1 MNRRRKF
8 FWRTAGV
15 LALAAAG
22 AGAAFF
28 ACARKHAGAPLPYH
42 DSFASNSASEWQ
54 AFGGVWQLSGGT
66 LMNRSD
72 ERGAKL
78 VTGSP
83 QWTDYK
89 MQADLEMIGNE
100 GELGVIVRGG
110 QLERGI
116 DSYDGYYVGL
126 RRFDSALII
135 GRADHGWMEGR
146 PVPIPGGM
154 HASVWYRLTV
164 VAVGCRIAAQATN
177 IQTGQTEWGAF
188 EDDHCVRAGKIGLR
202 SMGTGGAW
210 KNISV
215 VPATENDW
223 LAIRSHAAYIQH
235 PDFPILEADYNRI
248 VQDNLAQTNTAAQTY
263 DSSSLLLPD
272 SGAKKM
278 GAIPE
283 PPLVS
288 IEDLRSSNW
297 PGRTMR
303 IRGVVTLTDPLY
315 VQDSM
320 GGIAVETEQPISLNL
335 GDEIELTGTQISSGY
350 STKFMASAVRLLW
363 DRTLVAPLSIST
375 TQAASGAF
383 NSSLVEV
390 RGYLRA
396 KSKDANGAITLNIGD
411 EAQSFTVILTNSLFE
426 DAYHDWQLGS
436 WLRVQ
441 GVCVIDA
448 SFVPRHSSF
457 MILTRSPEDVEIL
470 AGPPWW
476 SGERILWVIFSG
488 LMLIL
493 LGIVLFLRIEH
504 WKMRGI
510 LSERERLA
518 HEMHDTLAQSFAG
531 VGFHLQGIRNL
542 IRSGKEARAPE
553 VMGKLDTACDLVTQT
568 HREASASIAAL
579 HPDADG
585 GLDLLVALEQYASHL
600 FNIDDLPIAASREG
614 TPHRL
619 SFPVRDTLF
628 QIGREAISN
637 VIRHSRASRIVLR
650 LIYES
655 KAVVLEIGDDGVGF
669 LPGAGSGFGI
679 KTMRSRASAIGAELT
694 VTSAPGRGT
703 TIAVRSPYGLR
714 STIADWLRYSQNGR
728 KSAKSRIHFAQSG
741 GGTEKR

>member
-1 MNRRRKF
+1 M
-8 FWRTAGV
+8 WAIACAIV
-15 LALAAAG
+15 LAAGLAWMLLWIVRTRSG
-22 AGAAFF
+22 MS
-28 ACARKHAGAPLPYH
+28 LPYH
-42 DSFASNSASEWQ
+42 DSFSLNRADEWLP
-54 AFGGVWQLSGGT
+54 FGGVWQLSNGT

-78 VTGSP
+78 ITGSS

-110 QLERGI
+110 QLEKGI
-116 DSYDGYYVGL
+116 DSYNGYYVGL
-126 RRFDSALII
+126 RRFDSALVI

-154 HASVWYRLTV
+154 HASVWYRLVVV
-164 VAVGCRIAAQATN
+164 VAGCRIAAQATN

-188 EDDHCVRAGKIGLR
+188 EEDHCVRSGKIGLR

-215 VPATENDW
+215 VPATERDW
-223 LAIRSHAAYIQH
+223 DAIRSHAAYLQH
-235 PDFPILEADYNRI
+235 PDYPIREADYNRI
-248 VQDNLAQTNTAAQTY
+248 LQENLAETNTSAQTY
-263 DSSSLLLPD
+263 DSSSVLLSDAGSKNASTL
-272 SGAKKM
+272 
-278 GAIPE
+278 PE

-288 IEDLRSSNW
+288 IDDLRTSNW
-297 PGRTMR
+297 LGRSIR

-320 GGIAVETEQPISLNL
+320 GGIAVEMDKPIPLNL
-335 GDEIELTGTQISSGY
+335 GDEIEFTGMQVSSGY
-350 STKFMASAVRLLW
+350 STKFVASAVRLLW
-363 DRTLVAPLSIST
+363 DRTLIAPLSIST

-390 RGYLRA
+390 RGYLR
-396 KSKDANGAITLNIGD
+396 SKTRDANGTITLNID
-411 EAQSFTVILTNSLFE
+411 DQAQVFTVVLKNPLFQHVYE
-426 DAYHDWQLGS
+426 DWQPGS
-436 WLRVQ
+436 WLRVN

-448 SFVPRHSSF
+448 PFVPRHSSF
-457 MILTRSPEDVEIL
+457 MILTRSADDVEVL

-476 SGERILWVIFSG
+476 SGERILWLIFLG
-488 LMLIL
+488 LFLVGF
-493 LGIVLFLRIEH
+493 GIVLFFRIER

-510 LSERERLA
+510 LNERERLA
-518 HEMHDTLAQSFAG
+518 REMHDTLAQSFAG

-542 IRSGKEARAPE
+542 IRSGRESKAPE
-553 VMGKLDTACDLVTQT
+553 VMGKLNTACDLVAQT

-585 GLDLLVALEQYASHL
+585 GLDLLVALERYASQL
-600 FNIDDLPIAASREG
+600 LNVDDLPLITSREG
-614 TPHRL
+614 EPRTL

-628 QIGREAISN
+628 QIGREAITN

-650 LIYES
+650 LHYES
-655 KAVVLEIGDDGVGF
+655 KAVVLEISDDGVGF
-669 LPGAGSGFGI
+669 LPDEDSGFGI
-679 KTMRSRASAIGAELT
+679 KTMRSRCNAIGAELT
-694 VTSAPGRGT
+694 VTSEPGRGT

-714 STIADWLRYSQNGR
+714 PTLSDWLKDSWNRYR
-728 KSAKSRIHFAQSG
+728 PARTKSREALVR
-741 GGTEKR
+741 E

>member
-1 MNRRRKF
+1 M
-8 FWRTAGV
+8 V
-15 LALAAAG
+15 ALAAAVVLTP
-22 AGAAFF
+22 ALFWMVRMHLDAS
-28 ACARKHAGAPLPYH
+28 LPYH

-54 AFGGVWQLSGGT
+54 AFGGVWQLSNGT

-78 VTGSP
+78 VTGSSN
-83 QWTDYK
+83 WTDYK

-100 GELGVIVRGG
+100 GELGVIVRAG
-110 QLERGI
+110 QLEKGI
-116 DSYDGYYVGL
+116 DSYDGYYVGF
-126 RRFDSALII
+126 RRFDSALVM

-154 HASVWYRLTV
+154 HASVWYRLVV
-164 VAVGCRIAAQATN
+164 VAVGCRLAAQATN

-202 SMGTGGAW
+202 SMETGGAW

-215 VPATENDW
+215 VPATEKDW

-235 PDFPILEADYNRI
+235 PDYPILEADYNRMM
-248 VQDNLAQTNTAAQTY
+248 QENLAQTSTAAQTY
-263 DSSSLLLPD
+263 DSSSLLLSD
-272 SGAKKM
+272 TGSGKAS
-278 GAIPE
+278 AISA

-288 IEDLRSSNW
+288 IEELRTATW
-297 PGRTMR
+297 LGRPMR

-320 GGIAVETEQPISLNL
+320 GGIPVETEKPLSLNL
-335 GDEIELTGTQISSGY
+335 GDEIEVTGTQMSSGY
-350 STKFMASAVRLLW
+350 ATKFLASTVRLLW

-390 RGYLRA
+390 RGYLRSI
-396 KSKDANGAITLNIGD
+396 SKDTNGTITLNIDD
-411 EAQSFTVILTNSLFE
+411 EAQFFTVLLNNSALQH
-426 DAYHDWQLGS
+426 AYNNWQPGS
-436 WLRVQ
+436 WLRVH

-448 SFVPRHSSF
+448 PFVPRHSAF
-457 MILTRSPEDVEIL
+457 VILTRSPEDVEVL

-476 SGERILWVIFSG
+476 SGERILWLIFFG
-488 LMLIL
+488 LVLVV
-493 LGIVLFLRIEH
+493 LGIVLFLRIER
-504 WKMRGI
+504 WKMRGV

-518 HEMHDTLAQSFAG
+518 NEMHDTLAQSFAG

-542 IRSGKEARAPE
+542 IRSGGESRAAE
-553 VMGKLDTACDLVTQT
+553 VMGKLNTACDLVAQT

-585 GLDLLVALEQYASHL
+585 GLDLLVALEQYAAQL
-600 FNIDDLPIAASREG
+600 FNVDDLPLVCLREG
-614 TPHRL
+614 APHRL

-628 QIGREAISN
+628 QIGREAITN
-637 VIRHSRASRIVLR
+637 VIRHSHATRIVLQ
-650 LIYES
+650 LHYES
-655 KAVVLEIGDDGVGF
+655 KAVVLEICDDGIGF

-679 KTMRSRASAIGAELT
+679 KTMRGRANAIGAELT
-694 VTSAPGRGT
+694 VTSAPGSGT

-714 STIADWLRYSQNGR
+714 STAADWLRYSLNR
-728 KSAKSRIHFAQSG
+728 RRSAKSQVQMAEIGDQTRN
-741 GGTEKR
+741 R

>member
-1 MNRRRKF
+1 MSRRSAV
-8 FWRTAGV
+8 WGIASV
-15 LALAAAG
+15 MMLAAGFAVMLFWIARARSG
-22 AGAAFF
+22 AS
-28 ACARKHAGAPLPYH
+28 LPYH
-42 DSFASNSASEWQ
+42 DSFSLNRADEWR
-54 AFGGVWQLSGGT
+54 AFGGVWQLSNGT

-78 VTGSP
+78 ITGSS

-110 QLERGI
+110 QLEKGI
-116 DSYDGYYVGL
+116 DSYSGYYVGL
-126 RRFDSALII
+126 RRFDSALVI

-146 PVPIPGGM
+146 PVPIPGRM
-154 HASVWYRLTV
+154 HASVWYRLVV
-164 VAVGCRIAAQATN
+164 VAAGCRIGAQATN

-188 EDDHCVRAGKIGLR
+188 EEDHCVRSGKIGLR

-215 VPATENDW
+215 VPATERDW
-223 LAIRSHAAYIQH
+223 DAIRSHAAYLEH
-235 PDFPILEADYNRI
+235 PDYPIREADYDRI
-248 VQDNLAQTNTAAQTY
+248 LQENLAQTNTSAQTF

-272 SGAKKM
+272 AGSKNAS
-278 GAIPE
+278 ILPE

-288 IEDLRSSNW
+288 IEDLRTSNW
-297 PGRTMR
+297 LGRSIR

-320 GGIAVETEQPISLNL
+320 GGIAVETDKPIPLNL
-335 GDEIELTGTQISSGY
+335 GDEIELTGMEVSSGY
-350 STKFMASAVRLLW
+350 STKFVASAVRLLW
-363 DRTLVAPLSIST
+363 DRTLIAPLSIST

-390 RGYLRA
+390 RGYLRS
-396 KSKDANGAITLNIGD
+396 KSRDANGTITLNID
-411 EAQSFTVILTNSLFE
+411 DQAQVFTVVLKSPLFQHVYE
-426 DAYHDWQLGS
+426 DWQPGS
-436 WLRVQ
+436 WLRIY

-448 SFVPRHSSF
+448 PFVPRHSSF
-457 MILTRSPEDVEIL
+457 MILTRSADDIEVL

-476 SGERILWVIFSG
+476 SGERILWLIF
-488 LMLIL
+488 LALFLIV
-493 LGIVLFLRIEH
+493 LGIVLFLRIER

-542 IRSGKEARAPE
+542 IRSGREARAVE
-553 VMGKLDTACDLVTQT
+553 VMGKLDTACDLVAQT

-600 FNIDDLPIAASREG
+600 FNVDDLPLVTSREG

-628 QIGREAISN
+628 QIGREAVTN
-637 VIRHSRASRIVLR
+637 VIRHSHATRIVLR
-650 LIYES
+650 LLYES
-655 KAVVLEIGDDGVGF
+655 KAVVMEIGDNGIGF
-669 LPGAGSGFGI
+669 LPGEGSGFGI
-679 KTMRSRASAIGAELT
+679 QTMRSRCNAIGAELT
-694 VTSAPGRGT
+694 VTSAPGCGT

-714 STIADWLRYSQNGR
+714 STIADWLRDSR
-728 KSAKSRIHFAQSG
+728 KRRRSAKSQLHIAQPG
-741 GGTEKR
+741 GETGNR